1 MPKLPFP
8 PRNYSY
14 ITKGGDQMHKL
25 KMTIKTAVL
34 YITSVVLVGGVP
46 MAVFA
51 DDSDPCAGTG
61 HWSKRWV
68 TDPTTNQCVKL
79 YDSKGNFVGPSYMA
93 PQANQPVPPDD
104 NTPPVASPSPSPSVA
119 PSADSSTTVN
129 DSGDNNAT
137 GVETTTDAN
146 GNTIVNNKT
155 DVTNTVDSQATS
167 GDAGVK
173 GNQSSGGATSGDT
186 SAEATVVNSVHSSV
200 DGGQG
205 VAHFT
210 YDVNG
215 DVIGDITLNGN
226 SGPVNVN
233 NSTTVN
239 GNTTINNDTNLT
251 NNVNLNA
258 KSGDATVD
266 GNESNGSATSGSAN
280 TVANILNLINTVIA
294 ANQSFI
300 GTINIYGN
308 LNGDILMSP
317 ELIPQLIA
325 SNGGS
330 ISSSSN
336 LALTTNINDDNS
348 IINNINL
355 NASSGSATVQGN
367 ESNGS
372 AISGSGQTNLTI
384 LNLTGHQVNA
394 SNSLLVFVNVLGT
407 WVGMIVDAPGATAA
421 AIGTGV
427 ISSTTNV
434 TDTANLN
441 NKAVITNNLNLNSQT
456 GNAGV
461 DGNESSG
468 NATSGNATASANVAN
483 ISTSTFNLTGWFG
496 ILYINVF
503 GQWLGSFG
511 VDTEAGTVK
520 PVGGMAV
527 EDKAATIGAPN
538 LHFGFIP
545 KTDPTANFTS
555 TGTTAGVDVAAA
567 SDPAYQ
573 GAVLASTIK
582 NGHTPSSNQQ
592 TVTPIASPREDPF
605 SVIMMIT
612 GFTIAA
618 GAGAVWLF
626 RRWF

>member
-1 MPKLPFP
+1 
-8 PRNYSY
+8 
-14 ITKGGDQMHKL
+14 MHKL
-25 KMTIKTAVL
+25 KKTIKTAVL
-34 YITSVVLVGGVP
+34 YMTSVVLISGVP
-46 MAVFA
+46 MAAFA
-51 DDSDPCAGTG
+51 DDSDACAGTG
-61 HWSKRWV
+61 HWSDRWKEDTV
-68 TDPTTNQCVKL
+68 TGQCVKL
-79 YDSKGNFVGPSYMA
+79 YDNDNNYVGPPYMA
-93 PQANQPVPPDD
+93 PQAQQPIA
-104 NTPPVASPSPSPSVA
+104 TPTPTPSASPSPEQGVTGV
-119 PSADSSTTVN
+119 DTTVN

-137 GVETTTDAN
+137 DVNNTTNADSDT
-146 GNTIVNNKT
+146 TVNNKT
-155 DVTNTVDSQATS
+155 DITNTVDSQATS
-167 GDAGVK
+167 GNATVK
-173 GNQSSGGATSGDT
+173 GNGSNGSATSGDA
-186 SAEATVVNSVHSSV
+186 SVEATVVNSVHSSV

-233 NSTTVN
+233 NSTTLN
-239 GNTTINNDTNLT
+239 GNTTVNNDTSIT
-251 NNVNLNA
+251 NNLDLKA
-258 KSGDATVD
+258 TSGDATVD

-330 ISSSSN
+330 VSSSSN

-348 IINNINL
+348 IINNIKL
-355 NASSGSATVQGN
+355 NASSGNASVQGN

-384 LNLTGHQVNA
+384 LNLTGHTVNA
-394 SNSLLVFVNVLGT
+394 ANSLLVFVNVLGT
-407 WVGMIVDAPGATAA
+407 WVGMIVDAPGSTAA

-434 TDTANLN
+434 TDTTNLN
-441 NKAVITNNLNLNSQT
+441 NNSKITNNIDLTSQT
-456 GNAGV
+456 GNATV
-461 DGNESSG
+461 DGNESNG

-511 VDTEAGTVK
+511 VNTEAGTVA
-520 PVGGMAV
+520 PVSGMAI
-527 EDKAATIGAPN
+527 EDKSATIGAPN
-538 LHFGFIP
+538 LHFGFVP
-545 KTDPTANFTS
+545 HDDPVVSNFVGSGTTGGS
-555 TGTTAGVDVAAA
+555 TGGGNDQ
-567 SDPAYQ
+567 AYQ
-573 GAVLASTIK
+573 AAILASAVT
-582 NGHTPSSNQQ
+582 NGHPVGSVAKTTLTPL
-592 TVTPIASPREDPF
+592 ASPRQDPF
-605 SVIMMIT
+605 SVIMMT
-612 GFTIAA
+612 SGFLMA
-618 GAGAVWLF
+618 GVSGAWLAV
-626 RRWF
+626 RRWMETRVPTALS